1 MKKESNI
8 KIKKKIKNM
17 LKHTYVSQE
26 ELEYSEHI
34 EQNVSVVYYCAFMK
48 IYINNNNIPH

>member
-1 MKKESNI
+1 
-8 KIKKKIKNM
+8 M

-34 EQNVSVVYYCAFMK
+34 EQNVSVVYYC
-48 IYINNNNIPH
+48 Y